1 MEKGTV
7 SDVTGSYH
15 YYNNKV
21 QVVSIFEVKKL
32 DKASGPFV
40 KLGDELRSNEHAKKV
55 FIPVGQAARKLEYK
69 LDIYFE
75 TDLWKKKQAEMMYQT
90 ITVPTSEALIYGS
103 TVCSHTVAF
112 LFYWNLFWEWF

>member
-1 MEKGTV
+1 MRRNGKR
-7 SDVTGSYH
+7 DRFLCARYRVTGPWISDTG
-15 YYNNKV
+15 
-21 QVVSIFEVKKL
+21 VKKL
-32 DKASGPFV
+32 DKASDPFV
-40 KLGDELRSNEHAKKV
+40 KLGDQLKSNQHAKKV

-75 TDLWKKKQAEMMYQT
+75 TDLWKKKQAEMMYHN

>member
-1 MEKGTV
+1 M
-7 SDVTGSYH
+7 
-15 YYNNKV
+15 
-21 QVVSIFEVKKL
+21 KL
-32 DKASGPFV
+32 DKASRPFV
-40 KLGDELRSNEHAKKV
+40 QAGDNLRSNEYAKKV

-75 TDLWKKKQAEMMYQT
+75 TDLWKKKQAEMMYQN
-90 ITVPTSEALIYGS
+90 ITVPTSEALLYGS